1 MVMFGQLQVKGFQND
16 DGSIELELLKG
27 DFSEGLPNCKEDFLS
42 EAFDLFAEIVNE
54 LLDVEF
60 LVLELGHF
68 LIFSI

>member
-1 MVMFGQLQVKGFQND
+1 MMMFGQLQVKGFQND

-27 DFSEGLPNCKEDFLS
+27 DFSERLPNCKEDLLS